1 MTETPPN
8 NTPERAE
15 PKTAAEMLKMR
26 RTRNF
31 ALLGAIVLLVV
42 MFYALTIVRVGGGA

>member
-1 MTETPPN
+1 MTETPQNGAPQ
-8 NTPERAE
+8 RVE